1 MHSKPDSCTGCPW
14 YQTGKGYVADDT
26 REGIPVW
33 FLNGSPDHVEEDTG
47 KTAQGQAGSDLV
59 SNFLPLAG
67 VVWGETAQS
76 ASVLKCRWQGHDVPP
91 GDATQSLAV
100 GHCTRHHLQVPR
112 GTTLIVAQGKI
123 AFTYAHGGT
132 LRDPSG
138 KPASHTDWRGFL
150 LPLQYTRAQFG
161 EIPVYVTMGIMD
173 LYQNP
178 GMETVTE
185 WDYLKIRSIRDGR
198 YPRPLPS
205 TLICTAD
212 NKPDY
217 RAWFLRARH
226 ARWVT
231 CDTEFIP
238 RTKHLTILG
247 LLARFADGTVSGLQV
262 DWRHAHP
269 SVREEIKYHYRL
281 LVKDVRFI
289 FHNCRADIPVLEVQT
304 GVGFSDYKQYEDT
317 MLAHAVLWCEL
328 PHGLEFIASV
338 WGQYPKLKHLKT
350 DDEMVY
356 NFGDVLETDAI
367 WLYIEEESFK
377 HDPQAEHIYRSQHL
391 KLAPLL
397 HRTVHRGLR
406 INHTRVREAR
416 LTYENDVAGAR
427 RLALATAGW
436 PINLNSPKQLAQYL
450 YDVRGFEVQ
459 VNRKTDAISIN
470 DDAIATLR
478 MALGPYFD
486 PEDALTYE
494 KALERITN
502 GADPI
507 LEARVL
513 YSGASTRLIKY
524 IYSLYT
530 CVAGLS
536 PFDFTSKGAYEKA
549 WTLGIQSILDGTETT
564 LLDRM
569 HPDMLTHTQKTGRW
583 STVDPPI
590 AQLPIELRDI
600 ICPDPG
606 EVWIAWDW
614 SAIEPRILEGY
625 CGSRILRR
633 AFDEG
638 IDLHTWTCCAAFGY
652 EFPPDLIDPHTN
664 PLCEAWRTKYKWKGK
679 DDPRRVFAKTARYEM
694 YYGGTGNNAAASAAL
709 FGLDLKT
716 LKRACQQLISTDPEY
731 AQWRMNL
738 EDTIKRTRVLR
749 TFMGRPRRFLKGG
762 HKMVREGL
770 DQPMQGGV
778 SDIANTT
785 VVALDTLQIP
795 GLQFS
800 WSMHD
805 SQFWALPQAQCTR
818 AFLGTMRRIVER
830 PHMINGRSIPFPAHF
845 HVIDDQAK
853 DWELDAYFAAKEV
866 R

>member
-1 MHSKPDSCTGCPW
+1 MITKPSSCTGCPW
-14 YQTGKGYVADDT
+14 FQTGKGYVNDDN
-26 REGIPVW
+26 GKGVSVF
-33 FLNGSPDHVEEDTG
+33 FLNGYPDHVEEDTG
-47 KTAQGQAGSDLV
+47 KTAQGQAGNDLV

-67 VVWGETAQS
+67 LVRGETAQS
-76 ASVLKCRWQGHDVPP
+76 ASVLKCRWQGQQDPP
-91 GDATQSLAV
+91 GDATQSLAI
-100 GHCTRHHLQVPR
+100 GYCTSHHLHMPT

-123 AFTYAHGGT
+123 AFNYAHGGN

-138 KPASHTDWRGFL
+138 KPASLSDWRGFL
-150 LPLQYTRAQFG
+150 LPLQYTRARFG
-161 EIPVYVTMGIMD
+161 EIPVYVTLGIPD

-185 WDYLKIRSIRDGR
+185 WDYLKIRNILNGN
-198 YPRPLPS
+198 YPKLLPPNI
-205 TLICTAD
+205 ICSSE
-212 NKPDY
+212 NKHEY
-217 RAWFLRARH
+217 REWFKRASL

-238 RTKHLTILG
+238 GSKYLTILG

-262 DWRHAHP
+262 DWRTAHP
-269 SVREEIKYHYRL
+269 SLREEIKYHYRK

-289 FHNCRADIPVLEVQT
+289 FHNCRADIPVLETVT
-304 GVGFSDYKQYEDT
+304 GVGFQDYKQFDDT

-338 WGQYPKLKHLKT
+338 WGHYPKLKHLKT

-367 WLYIEEESFK
+367 WLYIEEHSFK

-391 KLAPLL
+391 KLAPIL
-397 HRTVHRGLR
+397 HRTVQRGLR
-406 INHTRVREAR
+406 INQDRVRQAR
-416 LTYENDVAGAR
+416 LAYESDVEGAR

-450 YDVRGFEVQ
+450 YDVRGLEVQ
-459 VNRKTDAISIN
+459 VNRKTDTISIN

-486 PEDALTYE
+486 PEDDLTYE
-494 KALERITN
+494 KALERIAN

-513 YSGASTRLIKY
+513 YIGASTRLIKY
-524 IYSLYT
+524 IYCLYT
-530 CVAGLS
+530 CVARLS
-536 PFDFTSKGAYEKA
+536 PFAFASKGAYEKA
-549 WTLGIQSILDGTETT
+549 RDKAIAAVLGGTETT

-569 HPDMLTHTQKTGRW
+569 HPDMLIHTQKTGRW
-583 STVDPPI
+583 STVGPPI

-600 ICPDPG
+600 VCPDPG
-606 EVWIAWDW
+606 EVWISWDW

-652 EFPPDLIDPHTN
+652 EFPPDLIDPHKN
-664 PLCEAWRTKYKWKGK
+664 PTCQAWRTKYKWKGK

-709 FGLDLKT
+709 FGLDLKV

-785 VVALDTLQIP
+785 VILLEEAHVP
-795 GLQFS
+795 QFQFA

-805 SQFWALPQAQCTR
+805 SQKWHCLRGTATP
-818 AFLGTMRRIVER
+818 AFLSWVREQASR
-830 PHMINGRSIPFPAHF
+830 PHNINGRSIPFPIDLEILYPPGEA
-845 HVIDDQAK
+845 VIPGM
-853 DWELDAYFAAKEV
+853 ETYTHH
-866 R
+866 